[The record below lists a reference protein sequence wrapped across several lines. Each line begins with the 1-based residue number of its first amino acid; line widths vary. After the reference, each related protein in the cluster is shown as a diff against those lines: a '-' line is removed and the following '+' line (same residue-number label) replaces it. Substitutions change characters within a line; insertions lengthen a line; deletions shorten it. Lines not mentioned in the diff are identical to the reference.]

1 MEPKIRKVNMRISN
15 LLYRIILIFAVV
27 ILTFLTASS
36 FLIHG
41 HLESNGTEYMY
52 LIRNGVDFYIL
63 LVALTD
69 GFYMRYFPYQLGML
83 TYEMGLL

>member
-1 MEPKIRKVNMRISN
+1 M
-15 LLYRIILIFAVV
+15 LYRIILIFAVV

-63 LVALTD
+63 LVALIGALSIKNRID
-69 GFYMRYFPYQLGML
+69 KHLKI
-83 TYEMGLL
+83 